1 MKVLKGLLLSLL
13 SLLLFFSLSVFG
25 FAFTLRSTVLNPE
38 FVTAE
43 VNKLNIPVAVREVV
57 DQQIRL
63 PPEYQAF
70 KEPVYAILVAQEPWI
85 KQQVDSAI
93 KVLYDFMLG
102 KTDKMSLVIQLDPIK
117 TSLKNDMKQAFLKQI
132 PSQLSGLPPAMVDQY
147 FEQMWQ
153 QFGGQI
159 PSKIELTDSQIPPD
173 TMAGFLE
180 AKKWISYFQAS
191 YNIAIIFM
199 IMLVAGIVLLQRDV
213 RAITRGLGATFITY
227 GAFGYISILVAK
239 YFAPQGFSLPG
250 MELPPSLQS
259 WLVQLTVDL
268 VKPLEMFSLA
278 CLVGGIV
285 LVVVSFV
292 YPKKTEEAAA

>member
-1 MKVLKGLLLSLL
+1 MKIIKGLLLSLL
-13 SLLLFFSLSVFG
+13 SLLLFFSLSLFG
-25 FAFTLRSTVLNPE
+25 FAFTLRSTVLNPD

-57 DQQIRL
+57 DQTIKL
-63 PPEYQAF
+63 PPEYAAF

-93 KVLYDFMLG
+93 KVFYDFMLG

-117 TSLKNDMKQAFLKQI
+117 TSLKNDVKQAFLKQI

-159 PSKIELTDSQIPPD
+159 PSKIEFTDSQIPPD
-173 TMAGFLE
+173 TMAKFLE
-180 AKKWISYFQAS
+180 AKKWIGYFQTGFWVS
-191 YNIAIIFM
+191 ILFM

-213 RAITRGLGATFITY
+213 RAITRGMGVTFITF
-227 GAFGYISILVAK
+227 GAFEYVGILVGK

-250 MELPPSLQS
+250 MELPPSLQA
-259 WLVQLTVDL
+259 WLSQLILDM
-268 VKPLEMFSLA
+268 VKPLEIFSLA
-278 CLVGGIV
+278 CLIGGIV

-292 YPKKTEEAAA
+292 YPKKVEEAAA

>member
-153 QFGGQI
+153 QSGGQI

-292 YPKKTEEAAA
+292 YPKKTEETTA